1 MRELDGT
8 RFGLLK
14 GIQEAERI
22 QAAREAEVSK
32 LREELRTLEATDV
45 TDEVG
50 LDGVAYAFSFPFLIF
65 LWSCLLIEH
74 ICSLRLKIC
83 KDLGFDVITNKATGE
98 SRMIVRES
106 LSLYDTCETRMS
118 ALAAHYILSYRL

>member
-1 MRELDGT
+1 
-8 RFGLLK
+8 LLK

-50 LDGVAYAFSFPFLIF
+50 LDGVA
-65 LWSCLLIEH
+65 
-74 ICSLRLKIC
+74 LRLKIC

-98 SRMIVRES
+98 SRMIA
-106 LSLYDTCETRMS
+106 LKATRFIPFHSMTIRTNS
-118 ALAAHYILSYRL
+118 NTPTTFGS